1 QTSDQRRSTV
11 TQRLNFSRRTMLGSL
26 AAAGTLGAASCTG
39 ASSGGG
45 GGEEGGVPEPSVSCE
60 IPEVNTDGSEL
71 DLGEISGELA
81 FMTQRL
87 KGTFADVRT
96 ALISAFEAE
105 NPRTSITW
113 TDQGGTT
120 DFDTLMVT
128 QAGNCSM
135 ADVINVPSST
145 VLALSRANLLL
156 DYDIKAPGSGDPF
169 VPAIWDSTG
178 FGAQGHHTALPWY
191 FGPLLV
197 TYNKDVFERAGL
209 DPDTP
214 PATMDEYFEMCH
226 RIAAAGNGDFAIYGN
241 TNWYLID
248 QWHGMGVA

>member
-1 QTSDQRRSTV
+1 
-11 TQRLNFSRRTMLGSL
+11 MLGSL

-71 DLGEISGELA
+71 DLGEISGEIT
-81 FMTQRL
+81 FMTQGL
-87 KGTFADVRT
+87 KGTFDDFFT
-96 ALISAFEAE
+96 DLISDFEAE
-105 NPRTSITW
+105 NPGTSITW

-156 DYDIKAPGSGDPF
+156 AYDVHAHRPLAP
-169 VPAIWDSTG
+169 A
-178 FGAQGHHTALPWY
+178 H
-191 FGPLLV
+191 
-197 TYNKDVFERAGL
+197 
-209 DPDTP
+209 
-214 PATMDEYFEMCH
+214 PATLPPTPSH
-226 RIAAAGNGDFAIYGN
+226 
-241 TNWYLID
+241 T
-248 QWHGMGVA
+248 